1 MNYVL
6 LLTLTFQSGGY
17 APFNVL
23 VNFDES
29 EILDSPDT
37 TASPATTAN
46 PSTGENSGVPGGF
59 VGFSLDFT
67 QVDCTT

>member
-29 EILDSPDT
+29 EILAST
-37 TASPATTAN
+37 TTD
-46 PSTGENSGVPGGF
+46 PSAAENSGVPGGF